1 MAAFDQIAERHRAAL
16 LLQYGSTV
24 VGPTHARS
32 DVDIGVLYDGPVP
45 SFLDQGGLIADLEA
59 CFPGRQV
66 DLAVLDHADPLF
78 LHRVVERCRLLAGS
92 PRRLAELKV
101 YAFKRYVDHRPY
113 LAMERTYL
121 DRVLAERG
129 R

>member
-1 MAAFDQIAERHRAAL
+1 MPPFDEIAERHRAAL

-24 VGPTHARS
+24 AGPTHARS
-32 DVDIGVLYDGPVP
+32 DVDVGVLYDGPVP
-45 SFLDQGGLIADLEA
+45 GLLDQGGLVADLEA

-66 DLAVLDHADPLF
+66 DLATLDHADPLF
-78 LHRVVERCRLLAGS
+78 LHRVVQRCHLLAGS
-92 PRRLAELKV
+92 PRRLAELRI
-101 YAFKRYVDHRPY
+101 YAYKRYVDHRPY
-113 LAMERTYL
+113 LAMERAYL

>member
-1 MAAFDQIAERHRAAL
+1 MAAFDEIAERHRVAL
-16 LLQYGSTV
+16 LLQYGSTIG
-24 VGPTHARS
+24 GPTHARS
-32 DVDIGVLYDGPVP
+32 DVDIGVLYDGPAP
-45 SFLDQGGLIADLEA
+45 SFLDQGRLIADLEA

-92 PRRLAELKV
+92 PRRFAELKI